1 MFGSK
6 IFKIIEQSDITSQEQ
21 KDKMRKIKNLK
32 FESIELEKGSKL
44 KNEDYSLS
52 YHYLKIQVK
61 NYIKDGKEQT
71 MI

>member
-1 MFGSK
+1 
-6 IFKIIEQSDITSQEQ
+6 
-21 KDKMRKIKNLK
+21 MRKIKNLK
-32 FESIELEKGSKL
+32 FDSIELEKGSKL